1 MKAGA
6 YLELLWKYP
15 EWTAPK
21 CLKWTFYDFPPD
33 EATHFEFA
41 MLESLFQA
49 VVRLAIQFFAGNHTW
64 LQEIGKIATNTLRP
78 KLVMQKKR
86 TG

>member
-1 MKAGA
+1 
-6 YLELLWKYP
+6 
-15 EWTAPK
+15 
-21 CLKWTFYDFPPD
+21 
-33 EATHFEFA
+33 